1 MFSFQHKITR
11 PIKKE
16 ESLAHSKEQNKWTE
30 NVPEETEILDLLHKD
45 FKKLFRDIQIVKGD
59 MNTDRKNEQVK
70 ISVKYIHDKKEIKS
84 NSRAKKH
91 HNWNGNYI

>member
-45 FKKLFRDIQIVKGD
+45 FKKLFRDIQIKETWTQTEK
-59 MNTDRKNEQVK
+59 MNKW
-70 ISVKYIHDKKEIKS
+70 KYL
-84 NSRAKKH
+84 
-91 HNWNGNYI
+91 